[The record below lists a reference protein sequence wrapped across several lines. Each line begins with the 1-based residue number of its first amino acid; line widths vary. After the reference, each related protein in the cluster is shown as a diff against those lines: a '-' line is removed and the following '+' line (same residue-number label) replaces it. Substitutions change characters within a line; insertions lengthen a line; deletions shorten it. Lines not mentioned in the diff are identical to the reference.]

1 MNVICPIFA
10 PEAVAS
16 TRQVPSAANVKTAI
30 SNQGGDRVKASR
42 GSIGNQVTPCT
53 VNLKDPFEIVH

>member
-30 SNQGGDRVKASR
+30 SNQGGDRVKTSTNAE
-42 GSIGNQVTPCT
+42 TPT
-53 VNLKDPFEIVH
+53 PVPVEDVLTPQAPSSV